1 VLLLLSSELLLSLS
15 PGLPELG
22 MGLNGAVGSSVMLGS
37 LTESGFELGLGL
49 GAFDDGVDTN
59 DVLPARDSRE
69 VAAAGVGR
77 DSVLDF
83 SLKYSEAAPA
93 SVVVTLKTVWV
104 VERVEVTTDA

>member
-1 VLLLLSSELLLSLS
+1 MVELLRLSLELLLSLLS
-15 PGLPELG
+15 GPSELG
-22 MGLNGAVGSSVMLGS
+22 IGSKGALGISVMLGS
-37 LTESGFELGLGL
+37 LEGPGVELGL
-49 GAFDDGVDTN
+49 FDDGVDTN
-59 DVLPARDSRE
+59 DVLPAKDSRE

-93 SVVVTLKTVWV
+93 SVVFTLKTVWV

>member
-1 VLLLLSSELLLSLS
+1 MGSN
-15 PGLPELG
+15 GELG
-22 MGLNGAVGSSVMLGS
+22 ISVMLGS
-37 LTESGFELGLGL
+37 LAGPAFELGLGL
-49 GAFDDGVDTN
+49 GLFDGGVDTN
-59 DVLPARDSRE
+59 DVLPARDSSE

-83 SLKYSEAAPA
+83 SLKYSDAALI